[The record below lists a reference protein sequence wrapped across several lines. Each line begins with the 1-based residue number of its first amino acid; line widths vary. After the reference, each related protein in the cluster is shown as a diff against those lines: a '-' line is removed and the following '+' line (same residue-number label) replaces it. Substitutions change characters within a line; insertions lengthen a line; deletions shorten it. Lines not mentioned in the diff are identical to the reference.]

1 VKTLG
6 ERTWEQ
12 RWAFAPIGLLLA
24 CVAGL
29 ATMASIAADDP
40 SFSLEPRYYE
50 KAVHWDERQVA
61 KAASERLGWR
71 LRAELEPARGGAT
84 LVVALDGAD
93 GLPLTGARVKTEA
106 FANARARD
114 IRHLDLEER
123 KPGEYSAALDQA
135 RAGLWEFRFEV
146 VRGADRYS
154 TVARSNVTRS
164 EP

>member
-1 VKTLG
+1 MRTLR

-12 RWAFAPIGLLLA
+12 RWAFAPVGLLLA
-24 CVAGL
+24 CVGGL

-50 KAVHWDERQVA
+50 KAVHWDEQQGE
-61 KAASERLGWR
+61 KAASARLGWR
-71 LRAELEPARGGAT
+71 LQTELEPLRGGAR
-84 LVVALDGAD
+84 LVAVIEGAD
-93 GLPLTGARVKTEA
+93 GLPVAGARVKADA

-114 IRHLDLEER
+114 VRHLNLEEQ
-123 KPGEYSAALDQA
+123 KPGEYSAALDSA
-135 RAGLWEFRFEV
+135 RPGLWELRFEV

-154 TVARSNVTRS
+154 KVVRSNVTRS